1 MKKTNVIRLISIGAI
16 LLVLCLL
23 CATCCTVVD
32 SSEVGIKFKKFDLTE
47 QGTLKATP
55 VSGWTFY
62 NPITTSVYTY
72 PVYIQRVDYT
82 PFTVTTRDAAIF
94 EMDPVLAYQL
104 NRDKATE
111 VFATYRRPLKD
122 IEQGYMRTCVYDA
135 YRIVANGYTSDELM
149 GSRAKFEA
157 EVRSMLETSMNAE
170 GFLVK
175 EFTSQITPPESLRK
189 MIDAKNA
196 AIQSALRAEN
206 EVKEAEANAK
216 IAIAKAEGEARA
228 LKIKADGEAYYNR
241 TVAASL
247 NELLVK
253 QDAIEKWDGKL
264 PTYNGGGAVPFLNIK

>member
-1 MKKTNVIRLISIGAI
+1 MKKTNVIRLISIGVI